1 MLLVSGLLPAL
12 LIAIYPIRIFR
23 SALLK
28 FIPGGRSRAT
38 LNIFVEKFYSCYRD
52 GLDGGKDMR
61 SFASLYLFLRMFSF
75 LLIQSMY
82 LTILFGV
89 CCLVIALVRPYK
101 KTYMN
106 NIDVLILALLTFNCI
121 QVCNFS
127 SASIKSTYYE
137 LNFWGM
143 TATAYLPLL
152 VVSYNILPSK
162 RLFNLM
168 KQKVA
173 TCKKFCCTKNEEINM
188 GVEVSDNDGHDPQG
202 YRMVHPD

>member
-1 MLLVSGLLPAL
+1 M
-12 LIAIYPIRIFR
+12 
-23 SALLK
+23 
-28 FIPGGRSRAT
+28 
-38 LNIFVEKFYSCYRD
+38 
-52 GLDGGKDMR
+52 
-61 SFASLYLFLRMFSF
+61 
-75 LLIQSMY
+75 
-82 LTILFGV
+82 
-89 CCLVIALVRPYK
+89 IALVRPYK

-143 TATAYLPLL
+143 IATAYLPLL

-202 YRMVHPD
+202 YRMVHPDQFSAGVTNEFQSSEGDALLREPGHVRTPVYLSIN